1 VTKSFKRV
9 KPKTA
14 EHKNKYVKPPEKR
27 VATGFCDPPKWIIVR
42 FDKTRKQWSVER
54 HIETREVYYWTTKQ
68 AADQSLGAM
77 KLDSQR
83 IREVR
88 RMYTDELLQF
98 GKNLQLVTP
107 KPVTAKPE
115 EPNPIETEVKTMAKT
130 RVRSTGCL
138 VEIFED
144 LETRKFAIST
154 TASNE
159 GEFITE
165 FAQAIAAAPTTDWN
179 TRMKEFLPLVVDL
192 CCKFRGYKAD
202 RVQERRELVAGDLEI
217 PS

>member
-1 VTKSFKRV
+1 MTNRR
-9 KPKTA
+9 
-14 EHKNKYVKPPEKR
+14 EHKNKYAKPPDKR
-27 VATGFCDPPKWIIVR
+27 VPTGYCDPPKWIIVR
-42 FDKTRKQWSVER
+42 FDKTHKQWTVER
-54 HIETREVYYWTTKQ
+54 HVETKEIYYWTTKQ
-68 AADQSLGAM
+68 AAEQTLGAM
-77 KLDSQR
+77 KPDSQR

-88 RMYTDELLQF
+88 RMYTDELLLF
-98 GKNLQLVTP
+98 ANKLQLVTP
-107 KPVTAKPE
+107 KPVTPKPATEKHE
-115 EPNPIETEVKTMAKT
+115 EPKHTETEDKTMAKT

-159 GEFITE
+159 AEFISE
-165 FAQAIAAAPTTDWN
+165 VSQAIAAAPTSDWN
-179 TRMKEFLPLVVDL
+179 TRMKEFLPLIVDL

-217 PS
+217 PSS